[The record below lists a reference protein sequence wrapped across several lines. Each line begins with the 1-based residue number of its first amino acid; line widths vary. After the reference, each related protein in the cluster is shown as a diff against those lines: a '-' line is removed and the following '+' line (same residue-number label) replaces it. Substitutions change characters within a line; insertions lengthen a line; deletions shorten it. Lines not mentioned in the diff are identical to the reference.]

1 MLLIPHCVFKL
12 FISFILHE
20 PLFVT
25 DAANYLSE
33 SVFPST
39 AIDILIIYFGTWLP
53 GVEAKFQCESIL
65 PYGI

>member
-1 MLLIPHCVFKL
+1 MCLSSSF
-12 FISFILHE
+12 SFILHE

-33 SVFPST
+33 SVFSST
-39 AIDILIIYFGTWLP
+39 EIDILIIYFGTWLP

-65 PYGI
+65 AYGL